1 MTFLASYQ
9 GFPGASVVKNSPA
22 VQEKWEMHVRPMDR
36 EDPPEKEMATH
47 SNTLAWEIPWTV
59 EPSGLQSMR
68 PQRVRPNL
76 VTKQQQQQLASH
88 IACVP
93 AVPWTQDVSLT
104 PGTTHV
110 VLYLT

>member
-1 MTFLASYQ
+1 
-9 GFPGASVVKNSPA
+9 
-22 VQEKWEMHVRPMDR
+22 
-36 EDPPEKEMATH
+36 
-47 SNTLAWEIPWTV
+47 
-59 EPSGLQSMR
+59 MR

-76 VTKQQQQQLASH
+76 ATKQQQQQLASH

-110 VLYLT
+110 LLYLT